1 MMGKLDTIVETVT
14 DTIYL
19 QSSNNNDLD
28 FIKSIVEISNSS
40 ISNQLTTL
48 NALIAGFSLIFVI
61 SSIFLSIYISYLVRK
76 VKKAKESI
84 EEKENVINS
93 LAKTVKETDEKIQS
107 NISGLYTQL
116 RAEET
121 LTLLRRLEEEPLD
134 IVNLEEPLLARP
146 LGEDGFPIL
155 KRAYIKLL
163 KLGQEI
169 DVSDYLRPSLRKQFH
184 LLFFQHYLRKTIL
197 DDDLRPEVS
206 KDFEFGISCAF
217 KRDII
222 KSTEDFC
229 SALSY
234 NTASFDKEL
243 ILTNY
248 LKAINNSKYSDL
260 ADLKNILEKNIYD
273 QALLP
278 NAIEKCTQDKVYLT
292 LFGVTPPTPTV
303 E

>member
-1 MMGKLDTIVETVT
+1 MGKLDTIVETVT

-121 LTLLRRLEEEPLD
+121 LTLLRRLE
-134 IVNLEEPLLARP
+134 
-146 LGEDGFPIL
+146 G
-155 KRAYIKLL
+155 
-163 KLGQEI
+163 
-169 DVSDYLRPSLRKQFH
+169 
-184 LLFFQHYLRKTIL
+184 
-197 DDDLRPEVS
+197 
-206 KDFEFGISCAF
+206 
-217 KRDII
+217 
-222 KSTEDFC
+222 
-229 SALSY
+229 
-234 NTASFDKEL
+234 
-243 ILTNY
+243 
-248 LKAINNSKYSDL
+248 
-260 ADLKNILEKNIYD
+260 
-273 QALLP
+273 
-278 NAIEKCTQDKVYLT
+278 
-292 LFGVTPPTPTV
+292 
-303 E
+303 